1 MKKKLVKQT
10 SQYFE
15 KAYQS
20 QPDLVVLSPGR
31 INLIGEHIDYN
42 DGFVMPAA
50 INRYV
55 CFAIKKTE
63 QNTAKIISID
73 LNQTHEFD
81 LSQPIKKHQKTWIN
95 YFAGVLHQMQEL
107 IPQGVQIVFSSNL
120 PIGAGLSSSAAVTCG
135 FAFALNELFQLHIP
149 TLKLAQIAQ
158 KTEHD
163 FVGVKCGIM
172 DQYANLFGKKNH
184 FLWLDCVDFS
194 HQKIAIDM
202 SKHQLLLID
211 SQVKHSL
218 LASGYNDRRAAA
230 EKGKAWLMAQYPEIK
245 SFRDVTKKHLE
256 ILHKNVSK
264 EVYDCCLFVVEEIQ
278 RVNYSVKAIHHYKN
292 EQLGDYL
299 YQTHQGLSELYQVS
313 CVELDYLVKEAKKS
327 KDVLGARMM
336 GGGFG
341 GCMLTLIE
349 KDAVK
354 EFTESILKNYFETF
368 GVHAKAY
375 QIKIADGTH
384 VYQTNN

>member
-10 SQYFE
+10 TNYFE
-15 KAYQS
+15 KAFQS
-20 QPDLVVLSPGR
+20 SPDLVVLSPGR

-63 QNTAKIISID
+63 NNTAKIISID

-95 YFAGVLHQMQEL
+95 YFAGVLFQMQEL
-107 IPQGVQIVFSSNL
+107 IPQGVQIIFSSNL

-135 FAFALNELFQLHIP
+135 FAFALNKLFQLNIP

-184 FLWLDCVDFS
+184 FLWLDCMDFS
-194 HQKIAIDM
+194 HQKIAIDI

-218 LASGYNDRRAAA
+218 LASGYNDRRSAA

-245 SFRDVTKKHLE
+245 SFRDVTKAHVQMLQ
-256 ILHKNVSK
+256 KNQSK
-264 EVYDCCLFVVEEIQ
+264 EIYECCLFVVEEIQ
-278 RVNYSVKAIHHYKN
+278 RVNDAVKAIHGNQN
-292 EQLGDYL
+292 ELLGKYL
-299 YQTHQGLSELYQVS
+299 YETHEGLSKLYQVS
-313 CVELDYLVKEAKKS
+313 CVELDYLVKEACKNKE
-327 KDVLGARMM
+327 VLGARMM

-354 EFTESILKNYFETF
+354 DFTENILKNYFETF

-384 VYQTNN
+384 IYNHKN